1 MKRKGGAPA
10 QRVGEIGRKGAGS
23 RVSPSPLL
31 PLSLS
36 LFALCWLAPAA
47 ALAHSVSTVEGEALV
62 HRDKVELTIK
72 VRPEDIL
79 LSAGMTLII
88 TDRIEEA
95 VIAKG
100 AEAHKKFLLDG
111 LILSDSDERRLAGKV
126 VKVELFPVPNAGIPL
141 EDLMTK
147 TAVYHL
153 EYPLARSPA
162 RLGFRQHYNTGA
174 VAMPVIMQMT
184 VFREGA
190 TTATLI
196 PVPEGEQAEHV
207 AFDWS
212 QTAGRGASTPGVRS
226 AAAEPAADHGYM
238 VPDATQAFVYIQN
251 DEVRVEI
258 LMPLPTLETWQA
270 VLRNNKDVLEVAEQ
284 TAARSRLE
292 AFFTRHNELKI
303 DDVAVRPKLG
313 RLDFC
318 GIDFTDLSARPEAR
332 RLVAATARVGAILTY
347 STKGAPRH
355 VELKWTLFGDKAPA
369 VRAVV
374 FAYNK
379 GSRISFTPEQP
390 TFAWDSPGAPPLPK
404 IDAVPSGQSAD
415 AGTLYSGSA
424 ARAALSE
431 TLLRNIYRG
440 FDYRSES
447 DIYDA
452 LAQSVAGDLLTDLYL
467 KIKQGLVVQEQ
478 GGAVARVQEVK
489 VTKSEAAAGK
499 AEGGF
504 VERVTWQVAG
514 TIEHWG
520 HIHTRVNE
528 YTADLGITPQG
539 GAWKIVSMKVARQSQ
554 VRNSVSLRKL

>member
-1 MKRKGGAPA
+1 MRSASPS
-10 QRVGEIGRKGAGS
+10 GS
-23 RVSPSPLL
+23 LPVSPSPSLL
-31 PLSLS
+31 FSLS
-36 LFALCWLAPAA
+36 LFGLCWLVPEPA

-88 TDRIEEA
+88 ADRIEEA
-95 VIAKG
+95 VIVKG
-100 AEAHKKFLLDG
+100 AESHEKFLLDG
-111 LILSDSDERRLAGKV
+111 LILSDSDGRPLAGKV
-126 VKVELFPVPNAGIPL
+126 VKLELFAVPNVGMPL
-141 EDLMTK
+141 EDLMSK

-153 EYPLARSPA
+153 EYPLARPPA
-162 RLGFRQHYNTGA
+162 RLGFRQHFNTGA

-190 TTATLI
+190 TTGTLI

-207 AFDWS
+207 TFDWS
-212 QTAGRGASTPGVRS
+212 QTPGRGTS
-226 AAAEPAADHGYM
+226 AAAERSAPAKPAADHGYM
-238 VPDATQAFVYIQN
+238 VPDATEAFVYIQN

-270 VLRNNKDVLEVAEQ
+270 VPRNNKDVLEVVEQ
-284 TAARSRLE
+284 AAARTRLE
-292 AFFTRHNELKI
+292 AFFTMRNELKI
-303 DDVAVRPKLG
+303 DGVAVRPKLG

-318 GIDFTDLSARPEAR
+318 GIDYKDLSARPEAR
-332 RLVAATARVGAILTY
+332 RLAAATARVGAILTY

-355 VELKWTLFGDKAPA
+355 VELKWTLFSEKASA
-369 VRAVV
+369 VRVVV
-374 FAYNK
+374 FACDK
-379 GSRISFTPEQP
+379 GSRFSFTPEQP
-390 TFAWDSPGAPPLPK
+390 TLAWDSSGAPPPTMSTWCPK
-404 IDAVPSGQSAD
+404 IDSVPAGQSAA

-424 ARAALSE
+424 ARTALAE
-431 TLLRNIYRG
+431 TLLRNVYRG

-489 VTKSEAAAGK
+489 VTKSEAAADK

-504 VERVTWQVAG
+504 VQRVTWQVAG

-520 HIHTRVNE
+520 HVHTRVNE
-528 YTADLGITPQG
+528 YTADLGITAQG
-539 GAWKIVSMKVARQSQ
+539 GAWKIVSMKVAKQSQ
-554 VRNSVSLRKL
+554 VRNTVSLRKLGP